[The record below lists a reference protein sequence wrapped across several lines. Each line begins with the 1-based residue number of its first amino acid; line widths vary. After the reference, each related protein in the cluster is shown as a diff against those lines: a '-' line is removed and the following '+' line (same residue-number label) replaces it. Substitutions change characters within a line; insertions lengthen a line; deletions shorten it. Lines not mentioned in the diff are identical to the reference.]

1 MKNNRFDYIIVGGG
15 SAGCV
20 LASRL
25 SADPH
30 CRVLLLEAGGNDSS
44 PLIKA
49 PGGLLAIMMSGAFA
63 WRYMS
68 APQRHL
74 NDRALYTPRGKVLGG
89 GSSINGMVYCRG
101 SAADFDGWQQ
111 LGNRGWSYAEVL
123 PYFKRAETYLP
134 GADAWHGDSGP
145 IQVSRP
151 QVRHPLARAFVAAG
165 QQAGY
170 PYNDDTNGA
179 AREGFGPT
187 DVTAARGMRSSAAS
201 GYLRPARRRSNLTVI
216 TGAHASRILFDGR
229 RATGVEFIRK
239 QRVFQAYADR
249 EVVLT
254 AGAINSPQLLMLSG
268 VGPADQ
274 LRKHGIDPLLDLPGV
289 GANLQDHVA
298 VGVKYRATQP
308 ISLFKYFHPARGLFA
323 LGQYLLTR
331 SGPLADSAMEAIALV
346 KSRPELAECDLKMTL
361 VMALYSDNG
370 RRLAPR
376 HGFSAHVSLAR
387 PDSIGSVAL
396 ASANPLDAPVIDQ
409 NYLSTDTD
417 RRALR
422 EGVRIARSVFQQPAF
437 DVYRGNELA
446 PGPQVA
452 GDDDIDAFIR
462 AHAEAEYHSAGTCKM
477 GSDAMAVVDAELRL
491 RGLQGLRVA
500 DASIMPRIVAG
511 NTNMA
516 VIMIAEKASDLILGH
531 GSTDAPELDNTH
543 QRGDVPL

>member
-1 MKNNRFDYIIVGGG
+1 MKNNRFDYIVVGGG

-25 SADPH
+25 SADPG
-30 CRVLLLEAGGNDSS
+30 CRVLLLEAGGSDWS
-44 PLIKA
+44 PLIRA
-49 PGGLLAIMMSGAFA
+49 PGGLLAIMMSGAYA
-63 WRYMS
+63 WRYLS

-74 NDRALYTPRGKVLGG
+74 DNRALYTPRGKVLGG

-101 SAADFDGWQQ
+101 SAADFDGWHQ
-111 LGNRGWSYAEVL
+111 LGNPGWSYAEVL
-123 PYFKRAETYLP
+123 PYFKRAETYHA
-134 GADAWHGDSGP
+134 GASDHHGDHGP

-165 QQAGY
+165 LQAGY

-179 AREGFGPT
+179 TREGFGPT
-187 DVTAARGMRSSAAS
+187 DVTAAQGRRSSSAS
-201 GYLRPARRRSNLTVI
+201 GYLRPARSRRNLTVI
-216 TGAHASRILFDGR
+216 TGAHAARILFDGR
-229 RATGVEFIRK
+229 RAIGVEYISK
-239 QRVFQAYADR
+239 QKRFDAYADR
-249 EVVLT
+249 EVILT

-268 VGPADQ
+268 VGPAGQ
-274 LRKHGIDPLLDLPGV
+274 LRGHGIEPLLDLPGV

-308 ISLFKYFHPARGLFA
+308 ISLFKYFHPLRGLFA
-323 LGQYLLTR
+323 FGQYLLTR

-370 RRLAPR
+370 RRLTPQ
-376 HGFSAHVSLAR
+376 HGFSAHVSLVR
-387 PDSIGSVAL
+387 PESVGSVTL
-396 ASANPLDAPVIDQ
+396 VSADPLDAPVIDQ
-409 NYLSTDTD
+409 NYLSAAAD

-437 DVYRGNELA
+437 DVYRGRELA
-446 PGPQVA
+446 PGPQAA

-462 AHAEAEYHSAGTCKM
+462 SHAEAEYHSAGTCKM
-477 GSDAMAVVDAELRL
+477 GSDNQAVVDAQLRV
-491 RGLQGLRVA
+491 RGLEGLRVA
-500 DASIMPRIVAG
+500 DASVMPRIVAG

-516 VIMIAEKASDLILGH
+516 VIMIAEKAADLILGN
-531 GSTDAPELDNTH
+531 GPATPAATL
-543 QRGDVPL
+543 